1 MSSFQSRK
9 MNKINQDS
17 LDSTEIKIRI
27 HFNDSSIRKRIII
40 KLRSSYRDT
49 FWFVFAHF
57 CENKESFNNLLMI
70 FESLKGFRIRRE
82 CSWYTIRS
90 FMGIWWNWLKK
101 IYQKREDEKKNSR
114 DYRRWKNHGNER
126 MKKLTLFVCI
136 VMINMRR
143 TNIRICCILIIYYVY
158 WIITILYYLLLQY
171 Y

>member
-57 CENKESFNNLLMI
+57 CGNKESFNSLLMI

-82 CSWYTIRS
+82 WSWYTIRS

-101 IYQKREDEKKNSR
+101 IYQKSEDENEFPWLSKM
-114 DYRRWKNHGNER
+114 KNHGNER

-143 TNIRICCILIIYYVY
+143 MNIRICCILILYYVY
-158 WIITILYYLLLQY
+158 WIITILYYRILQY

>member
-101 IYQKREDEKKNSR
+101 IYQKREDEKWIPVIIEDEKSR
-114 DYRRWKNHGNER
+114 EWKNE
-126 MKKLTLFVCI
+126 KK
-136 VMINMRR
+136 
-143 TNIRICCILIIYYVY
+143 TNSICVY
-158 WIITILYYLLLQY
+158 SDD
-171 Y
+171 

>member
-101 IYQKREDEKKNSR
+101 IYQKREDEKWIPVIIEDEKITGMKE
-114 DYRRWKNHGNER
+114 W
-126 MKKLTLFVCI
+126 KKLTLFVCI
-136 VMINMRR
+136 VIINMRR
-143 TNIRICCILIIYYVY
+143 MNIRICCILILYYAY
-158 WIITILYYLLLQY
+158 WPITILYYLLLQY